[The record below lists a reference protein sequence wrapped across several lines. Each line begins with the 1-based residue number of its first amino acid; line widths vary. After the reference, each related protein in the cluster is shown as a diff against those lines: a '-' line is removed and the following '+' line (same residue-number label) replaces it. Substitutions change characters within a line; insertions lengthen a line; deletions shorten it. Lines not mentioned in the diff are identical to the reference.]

1 MLPMKMATTRTCPLS
16 RPRNG
21 SLQNPCTWQASPA
34 GQPEISLAGP
44 HGVRPEKVPGTQVTL
59 EDAALCS
66 AVAADRLHPWKRPMY
81 VQPLGAPQPMP
92 LHCGQQRD
100 IAIFARGWT
109 NGYHRCIPHRRGIM
123 RVSRLPT
130 RGLLSS
136 LAPERCANRKCL
148 PGTINGMAA
157 LLCSL
162 MPFDFDGVQS
172 ALLGGVGRRADP
184 HVRPAVAV
192 LACAVIARFVSVSV
206 CHRLYLGVPH
216 SRVMVRR
223 RNLDRGIC
231 ARSLACDDS

>member
-1 MLPMKMATTRTCPLS
+1 
-16 RPRNG
+16 
-21 SLQNPCTWQASPA
+21 
-34 GQPEISLAGP
+34 
-44 HGVRPEKVPGTQVTL
+44 
-59 EDAALCS
+59 
-66 AVAADRLHPWKRPMY
+66 
-81 VQPLGAPQPMP
+81 
-92 LHCGQQRD
+92 
-100 IAIFARGWT
+100 
-109 NGYHRCIPHRRGIM
+109 
-123 RVSRLPT
+123 
-130 RGLLSS
+130 
-136 LAPERCANRKCL
+136 
-148 PGTINGMAA
+148 
-157 LLCSL
+157 